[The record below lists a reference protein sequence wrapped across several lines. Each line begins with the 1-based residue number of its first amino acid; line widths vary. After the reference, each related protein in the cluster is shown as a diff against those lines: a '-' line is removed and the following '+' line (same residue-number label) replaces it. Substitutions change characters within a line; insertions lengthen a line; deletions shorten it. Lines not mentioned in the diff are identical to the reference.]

1 MLKSVGTAKTA
12 FDFDP
17 FGALAGGG
25 GGATLWARQ
34 GRLYA
39 DRGDMVGA
47 LQCFQRSLEADIDC
61 VEAWVGLSEVFSRMQ
76 DRRRAENCLD
86 VARRIRSI
94 SAREATA

>member
-1 MLKSVGTAKTA
+1 MLKGIGTTKTA

-25 GGATLWARQ
+25 GGAILWAGQ
-34 GRLYA
+34 GRIYA

-47 LQCFQRSLEADIDC
+47 LQCYQRSLESDMDC
-61 VEAWVGLSEVFSRMQ
+61 VEAWIGLSEVFRRMQ
-76 DRRRAENCLD
+76 DLRRAENCLD